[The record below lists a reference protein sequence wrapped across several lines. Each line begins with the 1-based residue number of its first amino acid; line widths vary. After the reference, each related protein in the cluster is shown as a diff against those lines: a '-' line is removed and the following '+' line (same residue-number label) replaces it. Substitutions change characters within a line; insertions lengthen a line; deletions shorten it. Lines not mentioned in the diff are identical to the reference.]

1 LNADLVV
8 KSNAQNISERISK
21 LENALHKMGAK
32 AHSSLFSVGGMKA
45 TSPVKC

>member
-21 LENALHKMGAK
+21 LENALHEYDNEIIKYTK
-32 AHSSLFSVGGMKA
+32 
-45 TSPVKC
+45 P